1 MCKFIVRTVFL
12 IDPRW
17 QGHHLTYVKLFT
29 QILLRQ
35 NYEVIVLCPKPNE
48 VYKLI
53 LDTMPD
59 YIAKLHVDKLIESK
73 SPSINI
79 LGMGALYPAI
89 SRWYLTTKMITKA
102 KKKFS
107 VKPDIVFF
115 SWLDGYLYL
124 GYSALVCRLLYKLVD
139 IFFPYKWCGLLFH
152 AYTVQ
157 EKRNPDIYKII
168 ESKKCHAIAVLN
180 ELNNRDLK
188 QLDTKIVVFPDMAD
202 DASPDITYDL
212 VQKIIKK
219 ADQKK
224 IIGLLGY
231 LEKRKGILDLIEIAQ
246 QSIQK
251 PWFFVFAGVLPQ
263 DTFSSTEMNDI
274 LNFAASNPSNCLF
287 HFERIP
293 EESQFNALVNKCDVL
308 YAVYQDFSSSSNILT
323 KAAIFKKL
331 VLVANG
337 YYMENIVKEFNLG
350 LSANETEIFKQ
361 IGALEILIDRD
372 KFYQNSE
379 FPKFEEY
386 LKLHSVKQLD
396 QAITDLL

>member
-1 MCKFIVRTVFL
+1 MSKSLIKTVFL

-17 QGHHLTYVKLFT
+17 QGHHLTYIKLFT
-29 QILLRQ
+29 QILLQQ
-35 NYEVIVLCPKPNE
+35 NYQVIVLCPKPDE

-59 YIAKLHVDKLIESK
+59 YIAQLHVDKLIESK

-79 LGMGALYPAI
+79 LGMGALYPTF
-89 SRWYLTTKMITKA
+89 SRWYLTTNAIAKA
-102 KKKFS
+102 KKKFKI
-107 VKPDIVFF
+107 KPDIVFF

-152 AYTVQ
+152 TYTAQ
-157 EKRNPDIYKII
+157 AKQNPDIYKII
-168 ESKKCHAIAVLN
+168 KSRKCYAIAVLN
-180 ELNNRDLK
+180 ELNSHDLK
-188 QLDTKIVVFPDMAD
+188 KLDKKIVVFPDIAD

-212 VQKIIKK
+212 VQKIIEK
-219 ADQKK
+219 ADQRK

-231 LEKRKGILDLIEIAQ
+231 LEKRKGILNLIEIAQ

-263 DTFSSTEMNDI
+263 NTFSPTEINKI
-274 LNFAASNPSNCLF
+274 LNFADSNPSNCLF

-293 EESQFNALVNKCDVL
+293 EESQFNVLVNKCDVL

-323 KAAIFKKL
+323 KAAIFKRL

-337 YYMENIVKEFNLG
+337 YYMESIVKEFNLG
-350 LSANETEIFKQ
+350 LSVNETEISKQ
-361 IGALEILIDRD
+361 IEALEILIDQDR
-372 KFYQNSE
+372 FYQNSG

-386 LKLHSVKQLD
+386 QQLHSVNQLN
-396 QAITDLL
+396 QSIIDLL